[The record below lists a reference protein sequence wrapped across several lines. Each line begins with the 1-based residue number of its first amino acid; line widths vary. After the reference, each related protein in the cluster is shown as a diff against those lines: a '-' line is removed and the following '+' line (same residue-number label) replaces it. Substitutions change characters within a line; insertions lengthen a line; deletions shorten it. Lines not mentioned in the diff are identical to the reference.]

1 MKPGAASE
9 GRPWEAA
16 PASGL
21 CVHASA
27 ARSLF
32 PTSWAASLG
41 DGRREPSPSAAER
54 GERKATW
61 KRERAKPSRHG
72 SPVSVSGSRHAYGG
86 EHRPRLRKVGALLSG
101 GCGAPAGSGAGKG
114 GCDFRRGDKTG
125 GGYSGRTTA
134 AEQAASG
141 AAAVGASSVALPLC
155 PAEGCCAPC
164 GCALLCSAFP

>member
-1 MKPGAASE
+1 MRARIRGAVALPNFLGCFLR
-9 GRPWEAA
+9 GRPEGAI
-16 PASGL
+16 SER
-21 CVHASA
+21 C
-27 ARSLF
+27 
-32 PTSWAASLG
+32 
-41 DGRREPSPSAAER
+41 RE

-101 GCGAPAGSGAGKG
+101 GCGAPAGSGAGRAAVISVGVTK
-114 GCDFRRGDKTG
+114 REK
-125 GGYSGRTTA
+125 YSGRTTA

>member
-101 GCGAPAGSGAGKG
+101 GCGAPAGSGAGRAAVISVGVTK
-114 GCDFRRGDKTG
+114 RE
-125 GGYSGRTTA
+125 GYSGRTTA

>member
-1 MKPGAASE
+1 MRARIRGAVALPNFLGCFLR
-9 GRPWEAA
+9 GRPEGAI
-16 PASGL
+16 SEH
-21 CVHASA
+21 C
-27 ARSLF
+27 
-32 PTSWAASLG
+32 
-41 DGRREPSPSAAER
+41 RE